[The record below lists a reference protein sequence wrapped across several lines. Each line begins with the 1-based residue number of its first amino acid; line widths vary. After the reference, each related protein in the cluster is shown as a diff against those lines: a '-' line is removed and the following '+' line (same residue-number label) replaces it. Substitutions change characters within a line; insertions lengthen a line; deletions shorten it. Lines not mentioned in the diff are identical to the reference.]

1 MGSGLPLFGSDDLSL
16 PLPDGRRSSPG
27 STSRHR
33 QQGETAADNISINK
47 GSDSSPC
54 VIVDV
59 DGVDTETNDSR
70 TNVGNDLLNSSV
82 ESVEIGLAGILDGEL
97 LSLPPPGEVF
107 LPYRKQQQQHDVSP
121 VPLIR
126 ASSSSNLDTA
136 VFDFDVDEVD
146 AMIGEL
152 VEEHDQ
158 EHEQNLTLSLIHI

>member
-1 MGSGLPLFGSDDLSL
+1 M
-16 PLPDGRRSSPG
+16 
-27 STSRHR
+27 
-33 QQGETAADNISINK
+33 
-47 GSDSSPC
+47 
-54 VIVDV
+54 
-59 DGVDTETNDSR
+59 
-70 TNVGNDLLNSSV
+70 

-158 EHEQNLTLSLIHI
+158 EHEQNLTCEKRGQRRNLQQLQQEEGEKQQQQAPVNVERERRQKPRARSSARARAVAAAASKQSPEPERRARKEAVKTL